1 MKLSKNDKFYNVK
14 LSTLKAEKNE
24 CLEAAENFDK
34 KTKMQKKRTLHHYLD
49 RQKEVYKGSKIKI
62 LIDFDKKF
70 VSSVKSFAIKKEA
83 KISLTTRFLNGK
95 MLMFCKTSIQSFIY
109 NLIDVFMF
117 PDADIKNIFEKY
129 KIIKCFLYQN
139 LPDTDKT

>member
-1 MKLSKNDKFYNVK
+1 
-14 LSTLKAEKNE
+14 
-24 CLEAAENFDK
+24 
-34 KTKMQKKRTLHHYLD
+34 MQKKRTLHHYLD
-49 RQKEVYKGSKIKI
+49 RQKEAYRGSKIKI